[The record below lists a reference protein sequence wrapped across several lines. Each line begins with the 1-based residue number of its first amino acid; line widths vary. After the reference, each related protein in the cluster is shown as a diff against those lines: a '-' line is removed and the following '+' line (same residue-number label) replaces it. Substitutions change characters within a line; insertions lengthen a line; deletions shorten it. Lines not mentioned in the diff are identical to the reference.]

1 MHGQPLPSPYHRRKF
16 TLSLRDCYVY
26 SGSLTSSFLAGST
39 NTAAWEPANGNQ
51 HRFPRCYTA
60 TDGLRT
66 VDDEEDCTFVIVRT
80 KHGGDGK
87 NKKLN
92 QKGVV
97 RVYRARSKVS
107 ESHLFARLA
116 LLIES
121 VRMIQLERDQF
132 VYTLNS
138 AIERLLRSESERED
152 RLREFAWLE
161 QPKKK

>member
-1 MHGQPLPSPYHRRKF
+1 MPSDSVLSRFNHVDRDMYGQPLPSPYHRRKF

-26 SGSLTSSFLAGST
+26 SGSLTSGFLAGST

-51 HRFPRCYTA
+51 HRFPRCYMA

-107 ESHLFARLA
+107 
-116 LLIES
+116 
-121 VRMIQLERDQF
+121 
-132 VYTLNS
+132 
-138 AIERLLRSESERED
+138 
-152 RLREFAWLE
+152 
-161 QPKKK
+161 

>member
-1 MHGQPLPSPYHRRKF
+1 VPSDSVLSRFNHVDRDMYGQPLPSPYHRRKF

-26 SGSLTSSFLAGST
+26 SGSLTSGFLAGST

-51 HRFPRCYTA
+51 HRFPRCYMA

-107 ESHLFARLA
+107 
-116 LLIES
+116 
-121 VRMIQLERDQF
+121 
-132 VYTLNS
+132 
-138 AIERLLRSESERED
+138 
-152 RLREFAWLE
+152 
-161 QPKKK
+161 